1 MDGTKEC
8 IYLVGNSLGLQPKK
22 ARQYLEE
29 ELEKWA
35 KTYVSTLKFIVYQ
48 YEVSVQL
55 QCVTSTLLQGR
66 PRSHGGLSTLGLGR
80 EQHRGTHG

>member
-48 YEVSVQL
+48 
-55 QCVTSTLLQGR
+55 
-66 PRSHGGLSTLGLGR
+66 
-80 EQHRGTHG
+80 RGFNMR

>member
-1 MDGTKEC
+1 MDVSAADLSLVKGTGTEEC

-35 KTYVSTLKFIVYQ
+35 KMYVNVYHLTFKASQQDFIQ
-48 YEVSVQL
+48 K
-55 QCVTSTLLQGR
+55 
-66 PRSHGGLSTLGLGR
+66 
-80 EQHRGTHG
+80 

>member
-1 MDGTKEC
+1 MIFSKHKKGFTFALDVSAADLSLVNGADEC

-35 KTYVSTLKFIVYQ
+35 KMYVNT
-48 YEVSVQL
+48 
-55 QCVTSTLLQGR
+55 CV
-66 PRSHGGLSTLGLGR
+66 
-80 EQHRGTHG
+80 